1 MVPPLAVS
9 TPDGPA
15 ILELERC
22 SRSQGSG
29 LTATDLEGAW
39 LLSQLWSR
47 QQARPLAAAALLRP
61 LAATL
66 ELHPSSDGAVA
77 VTNSVQLGRL
87 QLRFDGAGTLRGR
100 RPLLVF
106 WFERLQ
112 LLWGERVLLQK
123 ALQRPEPRA
132 LPFFALI
139 ATGRQGDG
147 AWLVARGRGGGLAL
161 WQRAPLSRSSAAGPR

>member
-1 MVPPLAVS
+1 MVPPPGVS
-9 TPDGPA
+9 VPDGDA
-15 ILELERC
+15 ILELERR

-29 LTATDLEGAW
+29 LTAPQLEGAW
-39 LLSQLWSR
+39 LLSRLWSR

-66 ELHPSSDGAVA
+66 ELHPGSDGALA

-87 QLRFDGAGTLRGR
+87 QLRFDGAGELRGR
-100 RPLLVF
+100 RPLLLF

-112 LLWGERVLLQK
+112 LRWGERLLLQK

-139 ATGRQGDG
+139 ATGQQGDG

-161 WQRAPLSRSSAAGPR
+161 WQKAPLSRSSAAAPH

>member
-15 ILELERC
+15 ILELERR

-29 LTATDLEGAW
+29 LTATDLEGSW

-112 LLWGERVLLQK
+112 LRWGERVLLQK

>member
-15 ILELERC
+15 ILELERR

-29 LTATDLEGAW
+29 LTATDLEGSW

-66 ELHPSSDGAVA
+66 ELHPSSDGALA

-139 ATGRQGDG
+139 ATGREGDG

-161 WQRAPLSRSSAAGPR
+161 WQRAPLSRSSAAVPR

>member
-1 MVPPLAVS
+1 MVPPLVVS

-15 ILELERC
+15 ILELERR

-29 LTATDLEGAW
+29 LTATDLEGSW

>member
-1 MVPPLAVS
+1 MT

-15 ILELERC
+15 ILELERR

-29 LTATDLEGAW
+29 LGVADLEGAW
-39 LLSQLWSR
+39 LLRQLWSR
-47 QQARPLAAAALLRP
+47 RQARPLAAAALLRP

-66 ELHPSSDGAVA
+66 ELHPGDDGELAVA
-77 VTNSVQLGRL
+77 NSVQLGPV
-87 QLRFDGAGTLRGR
+87 QLRFEGAGELRGR
-100 RPLLVF
+100 RPLLLF

-112 LLWGERVLLQK
+112 LRWGERVLVQK
-123 ALQRPEPRA
+123 ALQRPMPRK

-139 ATGRQGDG
+139 ASERQGDG

-161 WQRAPLSRSSAAGPR
+161 WQREPLSRSSAAVRR